1 MGLARDANKYIDS
14 QAPWKQIKEDKNEA
28 AKTLYTCTYVLS
40 ALKTTLYPFLP
51 FSAQKLHE
59 LLGLSG
65 SMIDGSWAIERP
77 VPGTKIP
84 QPTPLFTKLDDSVAD
99 EMVALLG

>member
-1 MGLARDANKYIDS
+1 VQRL
-14 QAPWKQIKEDKNEA
+14 
-28 AKTLYTCTYVLS
+28 
-40 ALKTTLYPFLP
+40 
-51 FSAQKLHE
+51 
-59 LLGLSG
+59 
-65 SMIDGSWAIERP
+65 